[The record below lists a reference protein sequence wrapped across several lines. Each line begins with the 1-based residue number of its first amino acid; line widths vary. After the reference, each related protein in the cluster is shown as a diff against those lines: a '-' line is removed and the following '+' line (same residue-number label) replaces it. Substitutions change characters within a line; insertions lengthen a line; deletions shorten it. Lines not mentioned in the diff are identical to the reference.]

1 MQALLSEVEQ
11 SVTDEIS
18 RVKRDGLD
26 IKVDLPPCPN
36 CADGHL
42 RQRTSESGKFWGC
55 TNYPDCKATFP
66 DKRGKPDLE
75 RQKENNSEQ
84 RTSMPSMRQGV
95 DTPPLGQRQEEI
107 LVELFRF
114 PGL

>member
-1 MQALLSEVEQ
+1 MPELRGRPSAAKDKRERQILGLYQLPRLQ
-11 SVTDEIS
+11 S
-18 RVKRDGLD
+18 
-26 IKVDLPPCPN
+26 DLPGQ
-36 CADGHL
+36 AGQA
-42 RQRTSESGKFWGC
+42 RSG
-55 TNYPDCKATFP
+55 
-66 DKRGKPDLE
+66 